1 MKTNKRAFTLI
12 EILLVAAIM
21 LVLMSI
27 ALDGLPEQIV
37 KWNIEAEDKYLDEL
51 KRDIERSFESE
62 DFATYNIASLT
73 GEVPT
78 GTLLTAF
85 STSTAPIYA
94 TTATNDWFAKL
105 ARVRGFGVTTA
116 APTKAAQPALASLLT
131 NKYDRTRLLLV
142 APAEADKQRFLLV
155 SLMSSAEQ
163 LALPP
168 FDPSQAFFDSI
179 WNTEWNTRT
188 ANIPAYWASRLTADQ
203 VASWNGTGTGSRL
216 YRLRVIR
223 ITLPRYQLNISNG
236 HAAHNAYFYTNGA
249 ANGTPSYVRGANTG
263 SAVWPTP
270 GLLGGRVVRVRVG
283 TDEATA
289 TEKRRIQMRQNND
302 VIVQ

>member
-1 MKTNKRAFTLI
+1 MRTNQRAFTLV
-12 EILLVAAIM
+12 ELLVVAGIM
-21 LVLMSI
+21 LVILSF

-37 KWNIEAEDKYLDEL
+37 KWNIEAEDKYLEEL

-62 DFATYNIASLT
+62 DFASYNLASLA

-94 TTATNDWFAKL
+94 STATNDWFAKI
-105 ARVRGFGVTTA
+105 ARVRGYGVTAA
-116 APTKAAQPALASLLT
+116 APTRTAQPALASLLT
-131 NKYDRTRLLLV
+131 NKYERTRLLFV
-142 APAEADKQRFLLV
+142 APPEPDKQRFLLV
-155 SLMSSAEQ
+155 SLMSTAEQ

-168 FDPSQAFFDSI
+168 FDASQAFFDSI
-179 WNTEWNTRT
+179 WNTEWNTRS
-188 ANIPAYWASRLTADQ
+188 ANIPAYWATRLPADQ
-203 VASWNGTGTGSRL
+203 VASWNGTGNGSRL
-216 YRLRVIR
+216 YRLRVVR
-223 ITLPRYQLNISNG
+223 ITLPRFQLNVSNG
-236 HAAHNAYFYTNGA
+236 HAAHNAYLYTNGA
-249 ANGTPSYVRGANTG
+249 PNGAPSYVRGANTG

-289 TEKRRIQMRQNND
+289 TEKRRIQIRQNND
-302 VIVQ
+302 VIIQ